1 MSLFVV
7 RYDYRD
13 GSEATR
19 DERRPEHRA
28 WLAQQSSLRISGPTD
43 DVGAI
48 LIFEAADASA
58 LGGLLDHDPFAV
70 AGTIERRVISG
81 WTPVSGSWREPL
93 DL

>member
-1 MSLFVV
+1 MGLFVV

-28 WLAQQSSLRISGPTD
+28 WLAEQPSLRISGPTD
-43 DVGAI
+43 DDGAV

-58 LGGLLDHDPFAV
+58 LAGVLDHDPFAV
-70 AGTIERRVISG
+70 AGTIDHRVISG
-81 WTPVSGSWREPL
+81 WTPVSGSWREL
-93 DL
+93 LSR